1 MMVEEYTKYWHP
13 KMGKGIILW
22 GPEAKT
28 ITFVPLLGRR
38 GMKVDLKMIRSLVI
52 RLILTMFLLS
62 VAWVLVYR
70 WLPPPATL
78 HMITRRAD
86 AGKANKP
93 HKTIRYQ
100 YVSLEDVS
108 AQVPLAVIAAED
120 QLFMTHNGF
129 DIKAI
134 KGAFET
140 NLESTRLAGG
150 STISQQVAKNV
161 FLWHGRSY
169 LRKAVEAYF
178 TFLIEV
184 LWGKSR
190 IMEVYLNIAEMG
202 DQVFGIEAAARHYFG
217 KPAAGLSAR
226 QAALIAA
233 VLPNPVKYSVQ
244 HPSSYVLNKRRWIE
258 KNMRQLGGTAHVKA
272 LSH

>member
-1 MMVEEYTKYWHP
+1 
-13 KMGKGIILW
+13 
-22 GPEAKT
+22 
-28 ITFVPLLGRR
+28 
-38 GMKVDLKMIRSLVI
+38 MKVDLKLVRSLAI

-86 AGKANKP
+86 AGKANNPNKAI
-93 HKTIRYQ
+93 KYQ
-100 YVSLEDVS
+100 YVSLEDIS
-108 AQVPLAVIAAED
+108 DQVPLAVIAAED

-129 DIKAI
+129 DFKAI
-134 KGAFET
+134 QGAFEK
-140 NLESTRLAGG
+140 NMESKRLAGG

-169 LRKAVEAYF
+169 VRKAVEAYF

-202 DQVFGIEAAARHYFG
+202 DRVFGIEAAARFYFG
-217 KPAAGLSAR
+217 KPAAALSSR

-233 VLPNPVKYSVQ
+233 VLPNPVKFSVKK
-244 HPSSYVLNKRRWIE
+244 PSSYILKKRRWIE
-258 KNMRQLGGTAHVKA
+258 KNMRQLGGTAHVKS
-272 LSH
+272 LTQPE

>member
-1 MMVEEYTKYWHP
+1 
-13 KMGKGIILW
+13 
-22 GPEAKT
+22 
-28 ITFVPLLGRR
+28 
-38 GMKVDLKMIRSLVI
+38 
-52 RLILTMFLLS
+52 MFLLS

-86 AGKANKP
+86 AGKGGLPDKAIKY
-93 HKTIRYQ
+93 RF
-100 YVSLEDVS
+100 VSLEEIS
-108 AQVPLAVIAAED
+108 PQVPLAVIAAED

-129 DIKAI
+129 DFKAI
-134 KGAFET
+134 QGAFEK
-140 NLESTRLAGG
+140 NMDSKRLAGG

-178 TFLIEV
+178 TFLIEL

-202 DQVFGIEAAARHYFG
+202 DRVFGIEAAAQVYFR
-217 KPAAGLSAR
+217 KPAVALSSQ

-233 VLPNPVKYSVQ
+233 VLPNPVRFSVKK
-244 HPSSYVLNKRRWIE
+244 PSSYILKKRRWIM
-258 KNMRQLGGTAHVKA
+258 KNMRQLGGTAHVRRLTEPEFQAKK
-272 LSH
+272 

>member
-1 MMVEEYTKYWHP
+1 
-13 KMGKGIILW
+13 
-22 GPEAKT
+22 
-28 ITFVPLLGRR
+28 
-38 GMKVDLKMIRSLVI
+38 MKVDLKMIRSLAI
-52 RLILTMFLLS
+52 RLMLTMFLLS
-62 VAWVLVYR
+62 VGWVLVYR

-86 AGKANKP
+86 AGKENVPDKY
-93 HKTIRYQ
+93 IQYRY
-100 YVSLEDVS
+100 VPLEEIA

-129 DIKAI
+129 DFKAMQ
-134 KGAFET
+134 GAFEK
-140 NLESTRLAGG
+140 NLGSRRLAGG

-178 TFLIEV
+178 TFLIEL

-202 DQVFGIEAAARHYFG
+202 PRIFGIEAAAQVYFG
-217 KPAAGLSAR
+217 KPAAELSPQ

-233 VLPNPVKYSVQ
+233 VLPNPVRFSVKK
-244 HPSSYVLNKRRWIE
+244 PTSYILKKRRWIM
-258 KNMRQLGGTAHVKA
+258 KNMRQLGGTAHVRSLNK
-272 LSH
+272 